1 MTENTL
7 HFVHSASPPASDVR
21 VFDSL
26 SRRLLGAEF
35 TFRVIGSS
43 HYVSAP
49 AYEFHE
55 LSSCEPV
62 DCDGVTA
69 LRLDGPTTAGT
80 AADAGA
86 DESATPSPEGGTGSR
101 RRIDYAADGLRCST
115 VVERRPLSA
124 FPVEAAFDLS
134 YWFGPDAVTTVDVR
148 ADGYETYHTYP
159 EFDLALFTRTVFES
173 VPDGV
178 VAGEPAESGAD
189 DPTDH
194 SADRAGQPT
203 D

>member
-7 HFVHSASPPASDVR
+7 HFVHSTGPPTSDVR

-26 SRRLLGAEF
+26 TRRFLGTEF

-49 AYEFHE
+49 AYDFHE

-62 DCDGVTA
+62 DCDGTTT
-69 LRLDGPTTAGT
+69 LRLDGATTADERADAAS
-80 AADAGA
+80 AAD
-86 DESATPSPEGGTGSR
+86 TGPR
-101 RRIDYAADGLRCST
+101 RRIEYATDGLACAT
-115 VVERRPLSA
+115 VVERRPLAA
-124 FPVEAAFDLS
+124 FPAEATFDLV
-134 YWFGPDAVTTVDVR
+134 YWFGDDAVTTVDVR

-159 EFDLALFTRTVFES
+159 EFDLALYTRTVFET
-173 VPDGV
+173 VPGGAVAGDGV
-178 VAGEPAESGAD
+178 DHGAD
-189 DPTDH
+189 GRTDDG
-194 SADRAGQPT
+194 ADRPGQPT